1 MPESSND
8 VDMFD
13 SEDDEEGFDFP
24 PDADEEYDLP
34 DDDDES
40 DELDDLEN
48 PRIKELGA
56 DDDDEMVPKLVKAQP
71 DSRKGKNKRAA
82 ADSDDES
89 VAKPTADSILAK
101 SLKAADPAE
110 AIVNGEAKLSK
121 KQQKALRKKQKDNAG
136 NAVEPTAATKTEDL
150 GIKQANNETIKDSPG
165 KSDKKVQFAKTLVQ
179 GPSSAS
185 SPNVDVDKAELKT
198 RVVEPLKNITEK
210 IVDSAK
216 AITNKIAGTE
226 AATLASDKTAKPGL
240 GVKTVNGVTIDD
252 KKLGTGP
259 AAKKGDKVSMR
270 YIGKLE
276 KDKKVFDCKSHPFL
290 SNPLSSPRPI
300 HFQYAYSQSFMV
312 TQHTD

>member
-1 MPESSND
+1 MY
-8 VDMFD
+8 D

-24 PDADEEYDLP
+24 RMRTKNMTCRTMMTKATSSMTWKTQGELAP
-34 DDDDES
+34 DDE
-40 DELDDLEN
+40 
-48 PRIKELGA
+48 
-56 DDDDEMVPKLVKAQP
+56 DEMVPKLIKAQSDP
-71 DSRKGKNKRAA
+71 KKGKNKRAA
-82 ADSDDES
+82 ADSDEEC
-89 VAKPTADSILAK
+89 VAKPTTDSILAK
-101 SLKAADPAE
+101 SLKSANSAE
-110 AIVNGEAKLSK
+110 ATVNGDGKLSK

-136 NAVEPTAATKTEDL
+136 NAVEPFVATKTEDL
-150 GIKQANNETIKDSPG
+150 GTKQANNETMKDSPG

-185 SPNVDVDKAELKT
+185 SPIIDATKTELKT
-198 RVVEPLKNITEK
+198 KLVEPAKSITEK

-226 AATLASDKTAKPGL
+226 TAKPTSDKTAKPGL

-276 KDKKVFDCKSHPFL
+276 KDKRVFDCKVYPFL
-290 SNPLSSPRPI
+290 IYLPCYLRVPVYLDHDPQGSKVNRKLTSC
-300 HFQYAYSQSFMV
+300 ALM
-312 TQHTD
+312 